1 MQQKAAEL
9 SDRSIASATSRA
21 RRRVEGT
28 LKLAEQLKA
37 DPEQSL
43 RLERQLCKACHYF
56 TQIGG
61 AALTEKP
68 CASCQEVQ
76 MYGSTNTD
84 NLCLPCAQNRDL
96 CKRCGGLLNID

>member
-21 RRRVEGT
+21 RRRVEDVI
-28 LKLAEQLKA
+28 KLAEQLKS
-37 DPEQSL
+37 DPDRTSREHA
-43 RLERQLCKACHYF
+43 QLCKSCFYF
-56 TQIGG
+56 SALGG
-61 AALTEKP
+61 AAMTEKP

-84 NLCLPCAQNRDL
+84 NLCLPCAQNRGL
-96 CKRCGGLLNID
+96 CKRCGGLMTLD